1 MILNCVIASL
11 SSFYMTIGVRMIC
24 IQVNNNHIVRKL
36 ELENSLGAL
45 IFLASKSQERIAEIA
60 IKKQLGLT
68 PSQWKIILAL
78 NMMNGLTQKDL
89 AEKIYIDG
97 STLVPVI
104 DKMEKNGWVE
114 RKLDS
119 KDRRINRVFLTKK
132 SESTVNSITLI
143 IMQLRK
149 IIYKGISESEI
160 DRVKKTLK
168 NIIENSDKAFNEVKS
183 VPDKT

>member
-1 MILNCVIASL
+1 MNY
-11 SSFYMTIGVRMIC
+11 SSIM
-24 IQVNNNHIVRKL
+24 RKL
-36 ELENSLGAL
+36 KLENSLGAL
-45 IFLASKSQERIAEIA
+45 IFLASKSQERIAEIT

-78 NMMNGLTQKDL
+78 NMMEGLTQKEL

-143 IMQLRK
+143 ILQLRK
-149 IIYKGISESEI
+149 VIYGGISESEI
-160 DRVKKTLK
+160 DKVKKTLK
-168 NIIENSDKAFNEVKS
+168 SIIENSDKAFNAVKS
-183 VPDKT
+183 ATDKT